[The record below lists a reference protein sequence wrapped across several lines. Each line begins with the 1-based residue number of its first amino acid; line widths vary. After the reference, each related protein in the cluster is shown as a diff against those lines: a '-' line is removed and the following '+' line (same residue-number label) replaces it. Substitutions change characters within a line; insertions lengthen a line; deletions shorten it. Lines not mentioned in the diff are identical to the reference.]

1 MTNMQL
7 RILKCLAKCP
17 QGKTLNE
24 LEQISQACDPIDFAI
39 TLDAMVE
46 NNWIYKKNQDD
57 KYFRIT
63 GIGEAALRAER
74 TIWNTYSLSIAS
86 IVLAAASFLLALT
99 SFLAHGL

>member
-63 GIGEAALRAER
+63 GIGEAALGLNER
-74 TIWNTYSLSIAS
+74 FGIHILC
-86 IVLAAASFLLALT
+86 LLHQSF
-99 SFLAHGL
+99 